1 MSGTPAR
8 KHPGRL
14 HAPDGAESEAAS
26 DRLQVLLGSAEASA
40 AELGAK
46 LSVVEVR
53 SAEDLDGAFSKLA
66 SQGARI
72 GLFLQDAMF
81 LSQREKIA
89 QLALSARLPTM
100 FGFREHVEVGGLVSY
115 GVDLRESWRRA
126 ADFVD
131 RILRGA
137 KANDLPVELPAKL
150 ELVIN
155 QTTAKALGLRLTLSV
170 LARADEV
177 IE

>member
-1 MSGTPAR
+1 M
-8 KHPGRL
+8 
-14 HAPDGAESEAAS
+14 
-26 DRLQVLLGSAEASA
+26 
-40 AELGAK
+40 K

-53 SAEDLDGAFSKLA
+53 SAEDLDGAFSNLA

-81 LSQREKIA
+81 LSQRERIA
-89 QLALSARLPTM
+89 QLAQSARLPTM

-126 ADFVD
+126 ANFVD

-137 KANDLPVELPAKL
+137 KANELPVEARTG
-150 ELVIN
+150 N
-155 QTTAKALGLRLTLSV
+155 QSGYCHWSAPLALV

>member
-1 MSGTPAR
+1 MAFDQTKPDGVCKYSSDYGGCG
-8 KHPGRL
+8 GRL
-14 HAPDGAESEAAS
+14 RSPTFLHRAHA
-26 DRLQVLLGSAEASA
+26 LGCSCRTRCSSVSAKGLPS
-40 AELGAK
+40 LH
-46 LSVVEVR
+46 R
-53 SAEDLDGAFSKLA
+53 
-66 SQGARI
+66 AR
-72 GLFLQDAMF
+72 
-81 LSQREKIA
+81 
-89 QLALSARLPTM
+89 RLPTM

-126 ADFVD
+126 ANFVD

-137 KANDLPVELPAKL
+137 KASELPVELPAKL

-155 QTTAKALGLRLTLSV
+155 QGTAKALGLRLSLSV